1 MTSSDGESIQR
12 GGGRDYSRGDTIH
25 KKKVLTEDTIQGG
38 TLSKGGH

>member
-1 MTSSDGESIQR
+1 MGKVFK
-12 GGGRDYSRGDTIH
+12 GGGGGDYSRGDTIH